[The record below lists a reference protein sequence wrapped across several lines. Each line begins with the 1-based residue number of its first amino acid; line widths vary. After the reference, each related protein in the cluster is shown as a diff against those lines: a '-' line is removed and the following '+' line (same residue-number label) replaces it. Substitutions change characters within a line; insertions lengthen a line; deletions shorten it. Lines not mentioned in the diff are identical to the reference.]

1 MKSRAL
7 LVMIFVS
14 LWVAGLSARL
24 HHLQVTEH
32 DHYQLLASNQQQRVL
47 DLEPPRGT
55 IYDARGRVLA
65 VSVEVESAFAVPREV
80 EDAEGAARALAEV
93 LDLDAARLEERL
105 EQKLDFVFVARKL
118 DPPLAAAVAR
128 LEIPGIHFL
137 KESKRYYPMGELA
150 ASVLGFVGTDH
161 KGLAGLEAQYDA
173 LVAGTPGSRTVMRDA
188 HRQTLLSPRL
198 ALVEAEP
205 GADLHLTLDA
215 TVQHIV
221 ERELAV
227 AVEKYSAKSGT
238 AAFLDPSTGEIVA
251 LAGYPTFDPNQF
263 SRVSEAVWRNRAV
276 QDSYEPGSTFKVIT
290 TAAVLEHRLLSPAD
304 LLYCEMGGITLAGQ
318 RIRDHHPFGE
328 LTVRQVLAKSS
339 NVGVIKLSLLLG
351 EDRLF
356 KALQDFGFGRRT
368 GIDLPGESAGIV
380 RPLESWAALSK
391 AYVSFGQEVSVTPL
405 QMARALAVVA
415 NGGYL
420 VTPHVVRSVMEAG
433 GDRSIAPRVGDR
445 VIDPVVAYELRSML
459 TGVVEEGTAKLARV
473 EGYGVAGKTGTAQK
487 VIDRRYSQTRFIAS
501 FMGMAPLENPR
512 LVGIIVLDEPR
523 PLYHGG
529 QVAAPTFA
537 AIARQVLPY
546 WDLVPDRLAP
556 TEPSFFESISEM
568 QLVELESGPVPLPEE
583 ARFGVHDVGPATLGV
598 SLGEGGR

>member
-1 MKSRAL
+1 
-7 LVMIFVS
+7 
-14 LWVAGLSARL
+14 
-24 HHLQVTEH
+24 
-32 DHYQLLASNQQQRVL
+32 
-47 DLEPPRGT
+47 
-55 IYDARGRVLA
+55 
-65 VSVEVESAFAVPREV
+65 
-80 EDAEGAARALAEV
+80 
-93 LDLDAARLEERL
+93 
-105 EQKLDFVFVARKL
+105 
-118 DPPLAAAVAR
+118 
-128 LEIPGIHFL
+128 
-137 KESKRYYPMGELA
+137 
-150 ASVLGFVGTDH
+150 
-161 KGLAGLEAQYDA
+161 
-173 LVAGTPGSRTVMRDA
+173 
-188 HRQTLLSPRL
+188 
-198 ALVEAEP
+198 
-205 GADLHLTLDA
+205 
-215 TVQHIV
+215 
-221 ERELAV
+221 
-227 AVEKYSAKSGT
+227 
-238 AAFLDPSTGEIVA
+238 
-251 LAGYPTFDPNQF
+251 
-263 SRVSEAVWRNRAV
+263 
-276 QDSYEPGSTFKVIT
+276 
-290 TAAVLEHRLLSPAD
+290 
-304 LLYCEMGGITLAGQ
+304 
-318 RIRDHHPFGE
+318 
-328 LTVRQVLAKSS
+328 
-339 NVGVIKLSLLLG
+339 
-351 EDRLF
+351 
-356 KALQDFGFGRRT
+356 
-368 GIDLPGESAGIV
+368 LPGESAGIV

-583 ARFGVHDVGPATLGV
+583 ARFGVNDIGPSTLGV